1 MKPSILFPAVIV
13 FILAMGA
20 GEAVSKV
27 NVERQCWGQTSAGE
41 SVDLFVIKSSASRVT
56 AQVASYGAIL
66 VRLDVP
72 DREGTLGSVVAMDE
86 YTLQSAERSLWGQV
100 IGRFANRIDTAGF
113 TIDGQ
118 RYDLH
123 TFNKKTQVHIHGGK
137 TGFHRQVFRSNI
149 IPNGVEFTHTSPD
162 GLEGFPGE
170 VKISVQYELI
180 GNDLCITYTANTT
193 KPTHLNLTNHAY
205 FNLTASNET
214 DVLNHRLQLHS
225 DQYLDIDSRK
235 VPTGKYL
242 PVCGTPF
249 DFRKPQHI
257 GDQIEAAGGY
267 DHCFVLQGKPGTLRS
282 AATIEDPNSGRKLE
296 VLTTQPGLQIYTAS
310 KRNFP
315 KWSQICFETQHYPDS
330 PNRPEFPSTLL
341 RPGETLKEV
350 TVFRCSTVENN
361 GSQ

>member
-1 MKPSILFPAVIV
+1 MIFRTMKTLHLFLLSILTFQLYLPANTQVT
-13 FILAMGA
+13 
-20 GEAVSKV
+20 KT
-27 NVERQCWGQTSAGE
+27 CWGTTQTGE
-41 SVDLFVIKSSASRVT
+41 SVDLFTLNNPNSQIS
-56 AQVASYGAIL
+56 AQVASYGAML

-72 DREGTLGSVVAMDE
+72 DRKGQLGSIVAMDKFE
-86 YTLQSAERSLWGQV
+86 LASAEKGLWGQV

-113 TIDGQ
+113 TIDGK
-118 RYDLH
+118 RHDLL
-123 TFNKKTQVHIHGGK
+123 TYNKKTKVHIHGGK
-137 TGFHRQVFRSNI
+137 TGFHRQVFDSKI

-162 GLEGFPGE
+162 GHEGFPGE
-170 VKISVQYELI
+170 VKVSVKYELK
-180 GNDLCITYTANTT
+180 GNDLSITYTATTT

-205 FNLTASNET
+205 FNLTASNDT
-214 DVLNHRLQLHS
+214 DILNHRLRLNA

-235 VPTGKYL
+235 VPTGKYI

-249 DFRKPQHI
+249 NFQQTQRI

-267 DHCFVLQGKPGTLRS
+267 DHCFVIQGKPGTLSS

-350 TVFRCSTVENN
+350 TVFRCSTVK
-361 GSQ
+361 